1 MMIRVASRS
10 TLAPHRTPR
19 SATKMDALATI
30 QIGIRR
36 LASAV
41 LFAAIGAGALAVPTA
56 AQSPGP
62 APAQRSFASAKDA
75 ADALVAALASNDDA
89 QLDALFGPQ
98 FAKFEPTDKIASA
111 ADRKRL
117 ARAAQEALLLRED
130 APDRITLV
138 IGAQAWP
145 FPIPIVASN
154 ASWHFDTA
162 AGIEELKNR
171 IVGKHE
177 LAAIDLARHYVD
189 AQAEYASEDRD
200 GDQVLEYAQRIAST
214 PGQKDGL
221 YWEST
226 GGDPSPFG
234 PFVSDAGEYAKGR
247 RVGDPFKGYY
257 FKVLK
262 RQGPHP
268 PGGAY
273 DYVINGNMI
282 AGFALLAWP
291 ADYGVSGVM
300 TFLVNQ
306 QGKVYQKDLG
316 PKTSAIAA
324 ALTRYDPDA
333 SWTEVR
339 E

>member
-1 MMIRVASRS
+1 
-10 TLAPHRTPR
+10 
-19 SATKMDALATI
+19 MDALASIRGRT
-30 QIGIRR
+30 RR
-36 LASAV
+36 LAGAV
-41 LFAAIGAGALAVPTA
+41 LFAAIG
-56 AQSPGP
+56 
-62 APAQRSFASAKDA
+62 
-75 ADALVAALASNDDA
+75 VAALAAPMAAQPPESSPAQLTFASAMAAADAFVAALGAGDPA
-89 QLDALFGPQ
+89 QLDALFGPEY
-98 FAKFEPTDKIASA
+98 AKFEPTDKIA
-111 ADRKRL
+111 ADVERKQL
-117 ARAAQEALLLRED
+117 ARAVREALLMRED

-145 FPIPIVASN
+145 FPIPIIQRN
-154 ASWHFDTA
+154 ATWHFDTA

-171 IVGKHE
+171 IVGAHE
-177 LAAIDLARHYVD
+177 LAAIDLARHYVT

-221 YWEST
+221 HWEAKDGST
-226 GGDPSPFG
+226 SPFG
-234 PFVSDAGEYAKGR
+234 PFVSDAGDFAKGR

-262 RQGPHP
+262 RQGAHP

-291 ADYGVSGVM
+291 ADHGVSGVM
-300 TFLVNQ
+300 SFVVNQ
-306 QGKVYQKDLG
+306 QGKVFQKNLG
-316 PKTSAIAA
+316 PKTSEIAA

-333 SWTEVR
+333 SWTETNDAVPAR
-339 E
+339 